1 MPKEG
6 SQLIC
11 LSVILNDSVFLKECK
26 YVVKE
31 KKMSKSIIDD
41 IEISCDSDK
50 ENTDEKYSD
59 EKFLMKKIRKY
70 FLYFFLYLRMVN
82 KYY

>member
-1 MPKEG
+1 MPKED

-31 KKMSKSIIDD
+31 KKMSKSIIED
-41 IEISCDSDK
+41 IEISSDSDK

-59 EKFLMKKIRKY
+59 EKISDEENQKI
-70 FLYFFLYLRMVN
+70 FFIIFSIFKN
-82 KYY
+82 GK